1 MDPPEGDEMS
11 RGPVSAKEPLLDRV
25 LLLRMVVMVPVIVA
39 ATLGWFIVRTNA
51 GVPEAQ
57 VRTETFTLLA
67 ICEWFNVL
75 NCRSETR
82 SALNRGLLANRWL
95 LGGLVLGNLLQV
107 AVVFWRPLGEWFH
120 TVPLDGGIAVG
131 LGLVG
136 SSVLWVEELRK
147 VVARRRQH

>member
-1 MDPPEGDEMS
+1 MALM
-11 RGPVSAKEPLLDRV
+11 A
-25 LLLRMVVMVPVIVA
+25 PVIVA
-39 ATLGWFIVRTNA
+39 ATLGWFILRTNA
-51 GVPEAQ
+51 GVREAQ

-82 SALNRGLLANRWL
+82 SALNLGLFANRWL
-95 LGGLVLGNLLQV
+95 LGGLLLGNLLQV

-120 TVPLDGGIAVG
+120 TVPFGADIAIS

-147 VVARRRQH
+147 AVVRRRMRIQRLRTLPYSRS